1 MTEQQQHSKKKKREH
16 FLEVHLILFLI
27 ATQIKFHRFLIPNRS
42 DENILPRVRIC
53 ELGAKAMCEH
63 TLQRL
68 PDGYLNF

>member
-1 MTEQQQHSKKKKREH
+1 M
-16 FLEVHLILFLI
+16 HLILFLI
-27 ATQIKFHRFLIPNRS
+27 ATQIKFHIYVVPNRS

-68 PDGYLNF
+68 LDGYLNF

>member
-1 MTEQQQHSKKKKREH
+1 MTEQQQHSKKKKEC

-27 ATQIKFHRFLIPNRS
+27 ATQIKFHRYIIPNRS
-42 DENILPRVRIC
+42 DENILSRVRIC

-68 PDGYLNF
+68 LDRYLNF

>member
-1 MTEQQQHSKKKKREH
+1 M
-16 FLEVHLILFLI
+16 HLILFLI